1 MSKKCTREQIFET
14 AVSLFAQRGYHG
26 TSMRKLARAVGIK
39 ESSIYNHFNGKS
51 SIMQAILEYQLNTFK
66 NLFVPAEEVER
77 FADHFDDPVSFW
89 LAGVRQIESNL
100 PPLTETIE
108 GILHNEIFLDEQC
121 RKFVLENLFAS
132 RKKLCRML
140 LELLHR
146 RNLIRDHDFECVA
159 EQYVDM
165 VHGMRI
171 EGRLLKLE
179 GMAPS
184 EVQNRILLRIA
195 GFIELLR

>member
-1 MSKKCTREQIFET
+1 MSEKNTREQIFET
-14 AVSLFAQRGYHG
+14 AVCLFAQRGYHG
-26 TSMRKLARAVGIK
+26 TSMREIARAVGIK

-51 SIMQAILEYQLNTFK
+51 SIMQAILDFQLKTFK
-66 NLFVPAEEVER
+66 NLFIPVEDVER
-77 FADHFDDPVSFW
+77 FADQFDDPVSFW
-89 LAGVRQIESNL
+89 LAGVQQIESNL

-121 RKFVLENLFAS
+121 RKFVLVHLFTS
-132 RKKLCRML
+132 QKKLCRML
-140 LELLHR
+140 LELLNR

-159 EQYVDM
+159 EQYVSM

-171 EGRLLKLE
+171 EGRLQKLE
-179 GMAPS
+179 GVAPS
-184 EVQNRILLRIA
+184 EIQKRILSRIA